1 MIELFFISLALAGT
15 FIASYIDIKTKEIPN
30 ILTFSMIF
38 VGLILFFAKYYR
50 EWLFF
55 IPLAASYFFI
65 WILWRLGL
73 WGGGDA
79 KLVMGIISLIS
90 PFYGIDFIP
99 VFFIVIGA
107 VATIHYCI
115 FGLVN
120 EMREGKAIKF
130 VTVIASM
137 FVISFITYFVASL
150 FLRSFAILLAVI
162 AFFIAGDISSSF
174 LPCKKIVPL
183 SEKIIG
189 EPLAEIIYIK
199 NGKVI
204 RKEKNASM
212 IMNLIKRQKM
222 EGRILAK
229 PNYYGLTIEEI
240 DKLKNYCDKIVVFTT
255 YPMAPIIF
263 VALLLT
269 LLFGKHV
276 TFFINI

>member
-1 MIELFFISLALAGT
+1 MIELLFISLALAGT
-15 FIASYIDIKTKEIPN
+15 FVASYIDIKTKEIPN
-30 ILTFSMIF
+30 SLTFSMIF
-38 VGLILFFAKYYR
+38 IGLMIFFTKYYR

-99 VFFIVIGA
+99 AFFIIIGV
-107 VATIHYCI
+107 VAAIHYFV

-120 EMREGKAIKF
+120 EMREGKIIKF
-130 VTVIASM
+130 AAINASI
-137 FVISFITYFVASL
+137 FVISFAVYFVASL
-150 FLRSFAILLAVI
+150 FLHSFAILLGVVT
-162 AFFIAGDISSSF
+162 FFIVGDISSSF
-174 LPCKKIVPL
+174 LPCKKIATL
-183 SEKIIG
+183 SGKLVG
-189 EPLAEIIYIK
+189 EPLAETIYIK

-212 IMNLIKRQKM
+212 IMNLVKRQKI
-222 EGRILAK
+222 EGKIIAK
-229 PNYYGLTIEEI
+229 PNYYGLTMEEI
-240 DKLKNYCDKIVVFTT
+240 DKLKNYCDEIIVFTT

-269 LLFGKHV
+269 LLFGKHM